1 MEIAVEFSF
10 WVNPNSLLR
19 RADHEPAVL
28 KRVQQRCSKDFVTGI
43 WREQVMRALWIS
55 SIAAVTG
62 SRLYADKI
70 SVAERLCPGS
80 FGDLIHGLIC
90 VILTTTLRP

>member
-1 MEIAVEFSF
+1 M
-10 WVNPNSLLR
+10 NPNSLLR

-62 SRLYADKI
+62 SRFNADKNG
-70 SVAERLCPGS
+70 VAKRLCTGG
-80 FGDLIHGLIC
+80 FGDLIHGLIW
-90 VILTTTLRP
+90 VILTMTPRL